1 MSDAVSGKAIVKA
14 LNGKADVHE
23 AVGNISAAGELRAWA
38 ARIERGDFSI
48 TSPAEGEWK
57 AISEV
62 VQRENAQLHDEVRRL
77 RAALEQLIEDYE
89 RRLRSAITV
98 IDDPNTSNEQ
108 RIRVYGK
115 KEAYRTFIHE
125 LQALSTTEQT
135 CCQNPDVQTF
145 GPNEVIK
152 NPTNVCVNCGK
163 LLDIEQSDER
173 LRAALEDI
181 RDHAVRIGLA
191 TVHLKA
197 EQALYTT
204 TEPTGAQRITLRP
217 EVQWF
222 AQQMEAKLRENDHKG
237 GWGNESLLWLY
248 TRMIEE
254 AEEVKAEIKAAF
266 DREIDYNKIIR
277 EAADVANF
285 AMMIADNARRINAP
299 EGEGNDA

>member
-125 LQALSTTEQT
+125 LQALSTTE
-135 CCQNPDVQTF
+135 
-145 GPNEVIK
+145 
-152 NPTNVCVNCGK
+152 
-163 LLDIEQSDER
+163 
-173 LRAALEDI
+173 
-181 RDHAVRIGLA
+181 
-191 TVHLKA
+191 
-197 EQALYTT
+197 
-204 TEPTGAQRITLRP
+204 PTGAQRITLRP